1 MIDNQNHKLQSR
13 RLSLLSTVI
22 AVIITCVL
30 LIAFQFVNGRQQL
43 LEELHTE
50 ATIIGANS
58 AAALAFNDDNAARE
72 ILAAVRLT
80 PRIVGGALY
89 RADGSLLAAEN
100 DAAGLFPASIGPKG
114 PDEAI
119 IDRMRSFG
127 LIDVIREDVVQQGT
141 RVGALVLRVSYA
153 ALYLRMFE
161 YAITLLFI
169 GAIALLLTFRFTAGL
184 RRKVVLA
191 DERLE
196 KMALYDQTTGLPNR
210 RFCEVELRKTIQL
223 ARREGKSAALLFI
236 DVDNFKKVND
246 LCGHLAGDQ
255 VLQMIGER
263 LRTAVRSADVVARIG
278 GDEFVVILYGI
289 GTPDQAAKIASN
301 MIEKLTQP
309 FPTEPIPSHVGLSIG
324 IAMMPGDGDDAETL
338 LRWADMAMYEAKA
351 QGKNR
356 YHFFS
361 EAINRR
367 VSNDLKIES
376 ELRAA
381 LKDPQ
386 GGLWLAYQPQVCA
399 RTGRLTGVE
408 ALIRWERSD
417 GRPIGPDA
425 FIPIAE
431 KSGLITE
438 VGSWVVARA
447 CADLA
452 ALRKL
457 GVELPKVAINLS
469 ARELTR
475 GQALVD
481 EICQTLAASGELRSR
496 FHIELT
502 ESALMNS
509 GGSAV
514 LESLHRAGFSLA
526 IDDFGSGYSSLGY
539 LKRFAVS
546 TLKIDQQFVQF
557 LPDDVENAAIVAAVV
572 QMSKTLGLAVVA
584 EGVETAAQADFL
596 AELGCDTLQGYFISR
611 PIPPAELVSFIR
623 HRVASEQRWTDKQN
637 AAA

>member
-1 MIDNQNHKLQSR
+1 MENRRYRLQAR
-13 RLSLLSTVI
+13 RLSLLSTII

-50 ATIIGANS
+50 ATIIAANS
-58 AAALAFNDDNAARE
+58 AAALAFNDDHAARE

-100 DAAGLFPASIGPKG
+100 DAAGLFPASIGSDG
-114 PDEAI
+114 PNEQI

-127 LIDVIREDVVQQGT
+127 LIDVVREDVVQQGT

-161 YAITLLFI
+161 YAIALLLV
-169 GAIALLLTFRFTAGL
+169 GASALLLTFRFTSGL

-210 RFCEVELRKTIQL
+210 RFFEEELRKTILL
-223 ARREGKSAALLFI
+223 ARREGKIAALLFI

-263 LRTAVRSADVVARIG
+263 LRKVVRSADVVARIG

-289 GTPDQAAKIASN
+289 GSPDNAAKIASE
-301 MIEKLTQP
+301 MIATLTQP
-309 FPTEPIPSHVGLSIG
+309 FPTEPMPSHVGLSIG
-324 IAMMPGDGDDAETL
+324 IAMMPADSDDPETL

-351 QGKNR
+351 LGKNR

-361 EAINRR
+361 EAINDR
-367 VSNDLKIES
+367 VSNDLQIES
-376 ELRAA
+376 DLRAA
-381 LKDPQ
+381 LKDPD

-399 RTGRLTGVE
+399 RTGRFTGVE
-408 ALIRWERSD
+408 ALIRWERRD
-417 GRPIGPDA
+417 GRAIGPDA

-431 KSGLITE
+431 KSGLIAE
-438 VGSWVVARA
+438 VGSWVIARV
-447 CADLA
+447 CEDLA
-452 ALRKL
+452 GLREL
-457 GVELPKVAINLS
+457 GLELPKVAVNLS

-475 GQALVD
+475 GEMLVD
-481 EICQTLAASGELRSR
+481 DICQTLEAYGELRSR
-496 FHIELT
+496 FQIELT
-502 ESALMNS
+502 ESALMNT

-526 IDDFGSGYSSLGY
+526 IDDFGAGYSSLGY
-539 LKRFAVS
+539 LKRFSVS
-546 TLKIDQQFVQF
+546 TLKIDQQFVKC

-572 QMSKTLGLAVVA
+572 QMSKTLGITVVA
-584 EGVETAAQADFL
+584 EGVETAAQAEFL
-596 AELGCDTLQGYFISR
+596 AAIGCDVLQGYFISR
-611 PIPPAELVSFIR
+611 PIRPAELVSFVR
-623 HRVASEQRWTDKQN
+623 HRVASEQRWSVKQN
-637 AAA
+637 VAA